1 MNSFLKPWLT
11 NGKRPQVIILGNE
24 KGGSGK
30 STLAIHIVVG
40 LLSAGFRVGSIDL
53 DGRQGTLSRFIESRR
68 RAKSDRP
75 DILMPKHRQVSL
87 SRSTTEDRSGDEKLD
102 QVLTAL
108 EGLSDTDFIVVDTPG
123 SDNVLC
129 RAAHVFADIL
139 VTPLNPSYL
148 DLDAMVE
155 VDESAEHIVGPSAYS
170 ELVLYM
176 MEKRREMQ
184 VGTLRWIVVL
194 NRLPN
199 VNTKVTRSVTQVLE
213 DLVPRLGFQLA
224 EGIHD
229 RVVFRELFL
238 QGLTVFDG
246 FDHGVLRLANRGLRH
261 GLKEMRDF
269 LAMLQDKDRAGRT
282 SPPLRDYGKSDNR
295 SGALGG
301 QVWGHPPAVNH

>member
-1 MNSFLKPWLT
+1 MNSFLKSWLT
-11 NGKRPQVIILGNE
+11 NGQRPQVIILGNE

-30 STLAIHIVVG
+30 STLAIHIIVG
-40 LLSAGFRVGSIDL
+40 LLTAGFRVGSIDL
-53 DGRQGTLSRFIESRR
+53 DGRQGTLSRFMGNRR
-68 RAKSDRP
+68 RAKAERP
-75 DILMPKHRQVSL
+75 EILLPKHRQVSL
-87 SRSTTEDRSGDEKLD
+87 SRSATEDRSGDEKLD
-102 QVLTAL
+102 QVVTAL

-123 SDNVLC
+123 SDSVLC

-184 VGTLRWIVVL
+184 VGALRWIVVL

-213 DLVPRLGFQLA
+213 DLVPRLGFRLA

-246 FDHGVLRLANRGLRH
+246 FDRGVLRLANRGLRH
-261 GLKEMRDF
+261 GLKEMRD
-269 LAMLQDKDRAGRT
+269 LLTTLRGDDRATRASTRFGDYGRT
-282 SPPLRDYGKSDNR
+282 EPR
-295 SGALGG
+295 SGTTDQA
-301 QVWGHPPAVNH
+301 WGRPPAVNP

>member
-1 MNSFLKPWLT
+1 MNSFLKSWLT
-11 NGKRPQVIILGNE
+11 NGQRPRVVILGNE

-30 STLAIHIVVG
+30 STLAIHIVAG
-40 LLSAGFRVGSIDL
+40 LLAAGFRVGSIDL
-53 DGRQGTLSRFIESRR
+53 DGRQGTLSRFLENRR
-68 RAKSDRP
+68 RAKAERP
-75 DILMPKHRQVSL
+75 EILLPQHRQVSL
-87 SRSTTEDRSGDEKLD
+87 SRSATEDRSGDEKLD
-102 QVLTAL
+102 QVVTAL

-123 SDNVLC
+123 SDSVLC

-155 VDESAEHIVGPSAYS
+155 VDESAERIVGPSAYS

-176 MEKRREMQ
+176 MEKRREMRI
-184 VGTLRWIVVL
+184 GDLRWVVVL

-213 DLVPRLGFQLA
+213 ELVPRLGFRLA

-246 FDHGVLRLANRGLRH
+246 VDRGVLRLANRGLRH
-261 GLKEMRDF
+261 GLKEMRDL
-269 LAMLQDKDRAGRT
+269 LATLQGDDRPSRATTPIGNYGRT
-282 SPPLRDYGKSDNR
+282 EPR
-295 SGALGG
+295 SETTGER
-301 QVWGHPPAVNH
+301 WGRPPAVNP

>member
-1 MNSFLKPWLT
+1 MNSFLKSWLT
-11 NGKRPQVIILGNE
+11 NGQRPQVIILGNE

-40 LLSAGFRVGSIDL
+40 LLAAGFRVGSIDL
-53 DGRQGTLSRFIESRR
+53 DGRQGTLSRFMENRR
-68 RAKSDRP
+68 RAKADRP
-75 DILMPKHRQVSL
+75 EILLPKHRQVSL

-102 QVLTAL
+102 QVVTAL

-123 SDNVLC
+123 SDSVLC

-184 VGTLRWIVVL
+184 VGALRWVVVL

-213 DLVPRLGFQLA
+213 DLVPRLGFRLA

-246 FDHGVLRLANRGLRH
+246 LERGVLRLANRGLRH
-261 GLKEMRDF
+261 GLKEMRDL
-269 LAMLQDKDRAGRT
+269 LATLQGDDRTSRASTRFGDYGRT
-282 SPPLRDYGKSDNR
+282 EPRPGVTDQ
-295 SGALGG
+295 A
-301 QVWGHPPAVNH
+301 WGRPPAVNP